1 MNLPEYHQLFSNEGA
16 INVRVKFEDSEVM
29 VPPRKIQPQELAA
42 LVATGGGSFHSR
54 MTFDGHPFNVRK
66 YEIDP
71 IKNTVTIFA
80 RKIS

>member
-16 INVRVKFEDSEVM
+16 INVRVKFEDSDVM
-29 VPPRKIQPQELAA
+29 VPPQKMQPQELAA
-42 LVATGGGSFHSR
+42 LVATDGGGFHSR
-54 MTFDGHPFNVRK
+54 LTFDGHPYTVRK

-80 RKIS
+80 RTIL